1 MLISLSE
8 WLGCWSAGITMRF
21 KVASQDCL
29 SIKSA
34 FFDL

>member
-21 KVASQDCL
+21 KAGRLEGLFIDQIS
-29 SIKSA
+29 
-34 FFDL
+34 FF